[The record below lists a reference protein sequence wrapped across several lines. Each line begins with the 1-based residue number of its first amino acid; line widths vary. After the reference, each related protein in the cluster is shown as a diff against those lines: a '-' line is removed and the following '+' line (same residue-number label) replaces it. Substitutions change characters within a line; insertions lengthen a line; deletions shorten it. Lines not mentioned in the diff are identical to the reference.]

1 MTELP
6 RHPFM
11 KCVQFEVKTGEGRK
25 KSKEKSG
32 EEIKEIQCRESAR
45 AEKRERSRS
54 GNLRPGVIFTNVKLN
69 LKELA
74 LTGNNKKHKKAT
86 WEFYQRKGK
95 GPRSGIYVTTQKTF
109 TEEDCFPA
117 VSLIAPGTWVANSMV
132 WRHMQSPFHC
142 IVVLVPISM
151 FRWKQTSFL
160 LRNFFFNCPQLR
172 THPSVKQYNTTKS
185 LWIKQAHI

>member
-1 MTELP
+1 MSNLKWRRE
-6 RHPFM
+6 RA
-11 KCVQFEVKTGEGRK
+11 EK

-95 GPRSGIYVTTQKTF
+95 GPRSGIYVTTQKNLQWGRLLSCCITHSSRDLGCQQHGV
-109 TEEDCFPA
+109 TPYAIPFPLYRRTCSYLY
-117 VSLIAPGTWVANSMV
+117 VQMKTDIFPSME
-132 WRHMQSPFHC
+132 F
-142 IVVLVPISM
+142 
-151 FRWKQTSFL
+151 FL
-160 LRNFFFNCPQLR
+160 
-172 THPSVKQYNTTKS
+172 
-185 LWIKQAHI
+185 